1 MIQHLR
7 IQNLA
12 LLEEAELHFESGFS
26 CVTGE
31 TGAGKSVLL
40 GALSLLS
47 GARTDKGLIREGAE
61 TCTVEA
67 GIYLEDSSLVDTFL
81 EDQDL
86 PACEE
91 GALLL
96 RRSFSRKR
104 IPVIQINGTTS
115 TLALLKDLGELWID
129 FHGPGEPQKLFKE
142 GIQLELLDAFARG
155 MDAGPMMEVFA
166 AYRKDYGEYVEVTA
180 RREKLEGESQLSL
193 DEQSFLKKQL
203 KLMETLPLD
212 AEAIEALER
221 DYQRASS
228 SQELMELASSLDEGL
243 TGEQGV
249 GERLSELVRVA
260 HELPDLDPDGQALL
274 DRLHSLVVEA
284 EDLAESF
291 RDLNATADLEESALE
306 ELDTR
311 MQTWME
317 MKRKYGGNVE
327 AVQNQQRAFLEKLE
341 MQGDLAGTLAKL
353 EKEEATLKKGL
364 SQQAKTIEEIRR
376 KAGKQL
382 AEQVVLLL
390 NRLGFKKPRFAV
402 EITPTSG
409 PGPTGGSTCSFRFA
423 PNAGQ
428 SLQPLNKIASSGETA
443 RVMLALKTLLA
454 EMDETPVLVF
464 DEVDANVGGEIGQ
477 EVGAEMRKLG
487 ERHQVLCVTHLPQV
501 ASQGHWHFVVTKSQQ
516 EDSTEVEIRPIHE
529 KGNARVEEIARMLG
543 DRKSKSALE
552 HAEALLK
559 G

>member
-1 MIQHLR
+1 MIQYLR

-12 LLEEAELHFESGFS
+12 LLEEAALQFDSGFS

-47 GARTDKGLIREGAE
+47 GARTDKSLIREGAE

-67 GIYLEDSSLVDTFL
+67 GIYLEDPMVVDAFL
-81 EDQDL
+81 AEQEL

-91 GALLL
+91 GALIL

-104 IPVIQINGTTS
+104 IPVIQINGATS
-115 TLALLKDLGELWID
+115 TLAVLKDLGELWID

-142 GIQLELLDAFARG
+142 SVQLELLDAFARG
-155 MDAGPMMEVFA
+155 TESQGLMEVFA
-166 AYRKDYGEYVEVTA
+166 AYQKGFSEYTGIRR
-180 RREKLEGESQLSL
+180 RREQLEGESQLSE
-193 DEQSFLKKQL
+193 DEQDFLKKQL
-203 KLMETLPLD
+203 KLMETLPLN

-228 SQELMELASSLDEGL
+228 SQELMELAGQLEQGL
-243 TGEQGV
+243 SGGQGV
-249 GERLSELVRVA
+249 GEQLSELVRVA
-260 HELPDLDPDGQALL
+260 QELPDLDPEGQGLL
-274 DRLHSLVVEA
+274 DRLHALVVET

-291 RDLNATADLEESALE
+291 RDLNAEVNLEESAVE
-306 ELDTR
+306 ELETR
-311 MQTWME
+311 MQTWMDL
-317 MKRKYGGNVE
+317 KRKYGGTVE
-327 AVQNQQRAFLEKLE
+327 AVEDQQRQFLEKLE
-341 MQGDLAGTLAKL
+341 MQGDLARTLAKL
-353 EKEEATLKKGL
+353 EKEESELEKRL
-364 SQQAKTIEEIRR
+364 AKQ
-376 KAGKQL
+376 GKQIQEVREKVGKVL
-382 AEQVVLLL
+382 AEQVVALL
-390 NRLGFKKPRFAV
+390 NRLGFKKPRFSV
-402 EITPTSG
+402 EITPTAK

-454 EMDETPVLVF
+454 EIDQTPVLVF

-477 EVGAEMRKLG
+477 EVGLEMRKLG

-501 ASQGHWHFVVTKSQQ
+501 ASQGHWHYVVAKSQD
-516 EDSTEVEIRPIHE
+516 EDSTEVEIEPIHE
-529 KGNARVEEIARMLG
+529 KGDARVQEIARMLG

-552 HAEALLK
+552 HAEALLS